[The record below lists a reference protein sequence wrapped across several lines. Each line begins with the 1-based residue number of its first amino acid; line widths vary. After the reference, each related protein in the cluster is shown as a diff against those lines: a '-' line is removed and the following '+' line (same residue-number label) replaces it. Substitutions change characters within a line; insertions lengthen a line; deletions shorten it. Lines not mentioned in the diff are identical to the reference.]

1 MSLKRMTRSS
11 TQAAAKAPASSTAV
25 EVTKRTKPVKARSKK
40 LKTEDVGHTIRG
52 SLTAPADAAPSTPP
66 AKRIKRT
73 VDLAPPMTP
82 TPALVSLMAT
92 SYSTGD
98 IDDPTPPSPL
108 LSHRLA
114 EPHMTNAPLTTPGG
128 SRLVT
133 YSEDVVNSSP
143 SKTGLPRPTTTTGQ
157 LLDEACA
164 HLIKV
169 EPKLTTV
176 IEKYQCRLF
185 SPEGLAEEID
195 PFRSLS
201 SGIISQQVSGAAATS
216 IKNKFIALFHHPPAE
231 GKETPAL
238 QFPRPAQVAACNVPF
253 LRQAGLSG
261 RKAEYIKGLAEK
273 FANGELSAK
282 MLIEASYE
290 EVVEKLTA
298 VRGLGRWSVE
308 MFACFGL
315 KRMDVF
321 STGDLGIQ

>member
-1 MSLKRMTRSS
+1 MSLKRTTRSS
-11 TQAAAKAPASSTAV
+11 TQIAAKASDPSPVV
-25 EVTKRTKPVKARSKK
+25 EVVKRVKPSKATSKT
-40 LKTEDVGHTIRG
+40 LKNGEAEQTIHG
-52 SLTAPADAAPSTPP
+52 LLIAPTDSSPSTPP
-66 AKRIKRT
+66 AKRTKRT
-73 VDLAPPMTP
+73 VDNPPLKTP

-98 IDDPTPPSPL
+98 IDDPMPPPL
-108 LSHRLA
+108 LSDRPA
-114 EPHMTNAPLTTPGG
+114 EPHMTNAPLKTPGG

-133 YSEDVVNSSP
+133 YSEDVIDSSP

-157 LLDEACA
+157 LLEQACV

-169 EPKLTTV
+169 DPRLEPV
-176 IEKYQCRLF
+176 IKKHHCRLF
-185 SPEGLAEEID
+185 SPECLAEEID

-201 SGIISQQVSGAAATS
+201 TGIICQQISTAAGTS
-216 IKNKFIALFHHPPAE
+216 IKNKFIALFHQGPAD
-231 GKETPAL
+231 GKAPATL
-238 QFPRPAQVAACNVPF
+238 EFPTPAQVAACDISF

-273 FANGELSAK
+273 FASEELSAK

-298 VRGLGRWSVE
+298 VRGLGKWSVE